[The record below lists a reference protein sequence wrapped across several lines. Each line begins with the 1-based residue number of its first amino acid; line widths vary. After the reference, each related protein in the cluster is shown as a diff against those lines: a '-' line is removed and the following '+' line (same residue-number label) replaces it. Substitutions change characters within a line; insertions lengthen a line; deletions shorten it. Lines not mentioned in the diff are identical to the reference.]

1 MSKSN
6 PKSKKVHFL
15 AFLIG
20 CCALLETYFTKGTYI
35 FHQSKNC
42 ISITKIVH
50 GSTTSRSL
58 IPVRSN
64 LVAKFSINFIECEWW
79 YVLLRGL
86 LALITLTCQGSIH
99 EGNYYCCYGFILR
112 RRNRKTK
119 PGLMAAIR
127 KNLFNESRNRKSY
140 TWAQKCFHI
149 PQSSK

>member
-50 GSTTSRSL
+50 GSSRGVSYLSGPIWLQNFLLTLLSTYAGSCNLWVLCSYFL
-58 IPVRSN
+58 ICLGSSKGRLDETRSN
-64 LVAKFSINFIECEWW
+64 IIFRWAGSAFLCPFSAVSC
-79 YVLLRGL
+79 
-86 LALITLTCQGSIH
+86 TLCFFVF
-99 EGNYYCCYGFILR
+99 YCDDY
-112 RRNRKTK
+112 
-119 PGLMAAIR
+119 
-127 KNLFNESRNRKSY
+127 S
-140 TWAQKCFHI
+140 
-149 PQSSK
+149 

>member
-50 GSTTSRSL
+50 GSTTLRSL

-64 LVAKFSINFIECEWW
+64 LVAKFSINFIE
-79 YVLLRGL
+79 YAGKLQ
-86 LALITLTCQGSIH
+86 LAGI
-99 EGNYYCCYGFILR
+99 
-112 RRNRKTK
+112 
-119 PGLMAAIR
+119 M
-127 KNLFNESRNRKSY
+127 
-140 TWAQKCFHI
+140 
-149 PQSSK
+149 